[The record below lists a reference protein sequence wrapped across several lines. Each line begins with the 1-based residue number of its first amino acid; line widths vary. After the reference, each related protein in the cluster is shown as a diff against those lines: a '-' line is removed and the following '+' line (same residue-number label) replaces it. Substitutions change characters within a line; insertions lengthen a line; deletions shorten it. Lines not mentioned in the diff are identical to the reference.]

1 MLLYLFYNADLI
13 ASPKKE
19 EAMIAY
25 VDDASYY
32 AEGTNFEEAYDQLRN
47 MMNRDQGGYEWS
59 DQHNS

>member
-1 MLLYLFYNADLI
+1 MLLYLFYNTDLI

-19 EAMIAY
+19 EVRIAY

-32 AEGTNFEEAYDQLRN
+32 AEGTNFEEAYDQLHD